1 MRISVPTEVKN
12 NEFRVA
18 ITAAG
23 VNELV
28 THGHE
33 VTVQAGAGEGSFI
46 TDAEYEAA
54 GAAIAADAA
63 TTWAAGDLVL
73 KVKEPIAQEYGFLRK
88 DLVLF
93 TYLHLAAD
101 EALTKALMEAGT
113 TAIAYETVQP
123 DGGGLPLL
131 APMSE
136 IAGRLSTQVG
146 AHSLLKANGGRG
158 ILLSGVP
165 GVERANVVVIGA
177 GVAGTNAA
185 RMALGLGARVEV
197 IDINIPR
204 LRQIDE
210 TFAGAIGTKVSNK
223 YEITK
228 SLAGAD
234 LVIGSVLI
242 PGRKAPKLVTDEMV
256 AGMKPG
262 SVLVDIAIDQGG
274 CFENSRP
281 TTHDDP
287 TFTVHNSV
295 YYCVANMPGAV
306 PNTATAALTNATLP
320 FAVKIADQGWHTA
333 LSNDSA
339 LARGL
344 NIHNGH
350 VTNDNVADAFG
361 LEAVSVAHALAN

>member
-23 VNELV
+23 VHELV
-28 THGHE
+28 AHGHE

-46 TDAEYEAA
+46 TDGEYAAA
-54 GAAIAADAA
+54 GAKIAPDAES
-63 TTWAAGDLVL
+63 TWTAGDLVL

-88 DLVLF
+88 DLILF

-101 EALTKALMEAGT
+101 EALTRALMEAGT

-185 RMALGLGARVEV
+185 RMALGLGATVEV

-228 SLAGAD
+228 ALAGAD

-242 PGRKAPKLVTDEMV
+242 PGKKAPKLVTDEMV

-306 PNTATAALTNATLP
+306 PNTATAALTNSTLP
-320 FAVKIADQGWHTA
+320 FAVKIADQGWHKA

-350 VTNDNVADAFG
+350 VTNDNVAEAFG